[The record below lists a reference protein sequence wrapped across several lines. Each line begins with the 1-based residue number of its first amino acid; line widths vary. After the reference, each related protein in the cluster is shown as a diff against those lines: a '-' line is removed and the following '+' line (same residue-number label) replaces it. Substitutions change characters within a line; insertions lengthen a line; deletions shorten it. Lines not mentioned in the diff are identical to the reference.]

1 MSGSAA
7 LLIDTHAGPV
17 RVTTPAPRETWWELA
32 ERDPNTQVT
41 QIPEWLDSI
50 CATGPYRDASRF
62 YEFEN
67 GQQLV
72 LPLVSRRRRP
82 RRLGEEESWPGEW
95 GIGGP
100 VVRES
105 VVGSAEAEALFADLA
120 RRPANRVGVWF
131 RPGNDGLWRRTAP
144 EGFRLDPHTAH
155 VLDLEGGFNTVWERR
170 FHQGVRRGV
179 RQAERCDIEVEVDR
193 TGRLAPEFYRL
204 FELSIPR
211 WAGQQNEPLALA
223 RWRRTRVFPLQRLET
238 VAARLGE
245 HCAIYM
251 ARHAGEPAAAIVVLR
266 HGNHALYWRGA
277 MNRELAHPI
286 RANHLLHRLA
296 IEDACAAGCLRYDM
310 GTSREG
316 TTLRRFKDSFG
327 TESTSSPRYF
337 RERLPTSVPRRG
349 LWWAVR
355 RAIRFKP
362 V

>member
-7 LLIDTHAGPV
+7 LLIDTRAGPV

-32 ERDPNTQVT
+32 EQDPATQVT
-41 QIPEWLDSI
+41 QLPVWLDCI
-50 CATGPYRDASRF
+50 CATGPYRDASRL

-67 GQQLV
+67 GRQFV
-72 LPLVSRRRRP
+72 LPLAGRRKRP
-82 RRLGEEESWPGEW
+82 QWLGEEESWPGEW

-100 VVRES
+100 VCRGS
-105 VVGSAEAEALFADLA
+105 VGSAEAEALFDDLA

-131 RPGNDGLWRRTAP
+131 RPGNDDVWARTAP
-144 EGFRLDPHTAH
+144 DSFRLDQHTAH
-155 VLDLEGGFNTVWERR
+155 VLNLEGGFDTVWERR

-193 TGRLAPEFYRL
+193 TGRLAPEFYHL

-223 RWRRTRVFPLQRLET
+223 RRRRTRVFPPRRLET

-245 HCAIYM
+245 DCAIYM

-296 IEDACAAGCLRYDM
+296 IEDACAAGCLQYDM

-327 TESTSSPRYF
+327 TESTAAPRYF

-355 RAIRFKP
+355 RTIRFKP